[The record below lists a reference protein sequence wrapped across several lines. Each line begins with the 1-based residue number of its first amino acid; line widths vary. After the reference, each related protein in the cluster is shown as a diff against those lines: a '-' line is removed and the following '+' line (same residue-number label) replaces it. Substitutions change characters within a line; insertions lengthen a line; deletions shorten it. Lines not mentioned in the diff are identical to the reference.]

1 MGPSELKN
9 LILFVEVT
17 NLFQGI
23 IFEYLKATFV
33 VNYKKYSYIQLNK
46 MQSKNTSR
54 QLYTL
59 RLMLTV
65 FQTGLVRRKIRK
77 GSQNIGSV
85 RRQIYVQGSLTKF
98 PEIAVHVA
106 VHVAFSNLCYD
117 FSITRK

>member
-1 MGPSELKN
+1 MGPSELNN

-46 MQSKNTSR
+46 VQSKNTSR

-59 RLMLTV
+59 RLVLNV

-85 RRQIYVQGSLTKF
+85 RRKIYVQGSLTKF

-106 VHVAFSNLCYD
+106 AHVAFSNLCYD